1 MLSKAEGSESPSS
14 QGHLVEQESVRS
26 MGKYKNVSSATETSG
41 DTKCSL
47 ANRSATYDLLGDGLG
62 VAHVCVRECVTHV
75 DTEGLDSAVQQ
86 LN

>member
-1 MLSKAEGSESPSS
+1 MWYAQKSLESASS
-14 QGHLVEQESVRS
+14 QGHLVEQVRS
-26 MGKYKNVSSATETSG
+26 MGKYKNVSSASETSV

-47 ANRSATYDLLGDGLG
+47 ANDYDLHDDELG
-62 VAHVCVRECVTHV
+62 VAHVCVCVCVTHV

>member
-1 MLSKAEGSESPSS
+1 MLGLRKWESPSS

-26 MGKYKNVSSATETSG
+26 MGKYKNVSSATETSV

-47 ANRSATYDLLGDGLG
+47 SNHSATYDLLGDGLG
-62 VAHVCVRECVTHV
+62 MACVTHV
-75 DTEGLDSAVQQ
+75 DIEGLNSAVQQ

>member
-1 MLSKAEGSESPSS
+1 MA
-14 QGHLVEQESVRS
+14 
-26 MGKYKNVSSATETSG
+26 KYKNVSSATETSV

-47 ANRSATYDLLGDGLG
+47 ANPSATYELLGNGLG
-62 VAHVCVRECVTHV
+62 VEHVCVCACVCVTHV